1 MKGRS
6 PFVLEGDLFSS
17 HGEKCTDP
25 MEKEPRFE
33 WKQCLVVRTDLKMSC
48 GKTCAQAAHAAVIA
62 FERSDP
68 ASRKKWLQEGQK
80 KVVLKVTSE
89 RALLEIR
96 TLAEGAGI
104 PTALVQDA
112 GLTEIPPGTVTALGL
127 GPAKSDDLDRITS
140 SLPLL

>member
-1 MKGRS
+1 
-6 PFVLEGDLFSS
+6 
-17 HGEKCTDP
+17 

-33 WKQCLVVRTDLKMSC
+33 WKQCLVMRSDLKMSC
-48 GKTCAQAAHAAVIA
+48 GKSCAQAAHAAVIA
-62 FERSDP
+62 FERSDT

-89 RALLEIR
+89 RALLELR
-96 TLAEGAGI
+96 TLADGAGI

-127 GPAKSDDLDRITS
+127 GPAKSEDLDRITS